1 MPGPATASSS
11 AASRALTIPPSSP
24 NLVPVKK
31 TRAGKEYL
39 VSEVVKLPREILNLA
54 TFEAKRRERSRAYV
68 IREWVTE
75 KAAEYRVTL
84 EQEQA
89 ALAAQT
95 KPGKRV
101 SKRG

>member
-1 MPGPATASSS
+1 MPGPV
-11 AASRALTIPPSSP
+11 IPPSSP
-24 NLVPVKK
+24 NLVPAKK

-68 IREWVTE
+68 LREWITE
-75 KAAEYRVTL
+75 QAAVYRAKL

-89 ALAAQT
+89 AAAAQV

-101 SKRG
+101 SKRS

>member
-1 MPGPATASSS
+1 MPGPTTH
-11 AASRALTIPPSSP
+11 ALNIPPSSK
-24 NLVPVKK
+24 NLVPAKK

-75 KAAEYRVTL
+75 KAAEYRAKL

-89 ALAAQT
+89 ALAVPA

-101 SKRG
+101 SKRA